1 MDKIEV
7 ASTSQRTPMRSHIYT
22 IFVHKA
28 LTSLYLFDLIDLF
41 VFVTLQVK
49 YTEKYRKRWLRE
61 SLNWKPG
68 AYISVRLPL
77 D

>member
-28 LTSLYLFDLIDLF
+28 LTNLYLFDLIDLF

-49 YTEKYRKRWLRE
+49 YTEKYRKRW
-61 SLNWKPG
+61 
-68 AYISVRLPL
+68 
-77 D
+77 

>member
-28 LTSLYLFDLIDLF
+28 LISLYLFTSLYLFDLIDLF

-49 YTEKYRKRWLRE
+49 YTEKY
-61 SLNWKPG
+61 
-68 AYISVRLPL
+68 
-77 D
+77 